1 MIQIKHKVTG
11 DVLLTYAGADLRG
24 ADLRGADLRGA
35 NLRYANLRGADLR
48 GADLRGADL
57 QGANL
62 QDANLRGAN
71 LQDAHLQGANLRGAN
86 LQGANLQGAN
96 LQGANLQDANL
107 RGANLQGAYLQG
119 ANLQGA
125 NLWGANLWG
134 ADLDFTCE
142 AFQKTRIL
150 PEGSIIG
157 WKKCKNDVIVKL
169 RIPEGAKRS
178 HAFGRKCRA
187 EWVEVLEVFGGD
199 VGISKH
205 DGITEYRKGTIVKP
219 ASFSEEWQNECAP
232 GIHFFITRAEAEA
245 Y

>member
-62 QDANLRGAN
+62 QGAN
-71 LQDAHLQGANLRGAN
+71 LL
-86 LQGANLQGAN
+86 
-96 LQGANLQDANL
+96 DANL